1 MRRVVVNC
9 CNTVEGFVS
18 FFQWGR
24 RIGGEKTTLEKK
36 KMMTVLLY
44 FFDSGRKAW
53 VSAMVDFGPSCW
65 RALDVLSHLVERCF
79 LSDCGGTS

>member
-1 MRRVVVNC
+1 MGKKNRRRKDDF
-9 CNTVEGFVS
+9 G
-18 FFQWGR
+18 
-24 RIGGEKTTLEKK
+24 KK